1 MEIQNL
7 LFFVIVSSRHA
18 KDLIIIWVAKIIKQ
32 TAPRTHPCQS
42 SLSQE
47 EDPHRHAIPF
57 HFCAEK
63 KSRII
68 SEKEKKITAYHEAG
82 HAILFHILP
91 DVGPVYTVSI
101 IPTGLGAAGYT
112 MPLPERDEMFNTK
125 GRMLQDIMVSLGGR
139 IAEEIIFDDVTTG
152 ASSDIKKATKVARAM
167 VTKYGFSENIGV
179 INYDEEDN
187 EVFIGRDLAH
197 TRSHSEAVAGEI
209 DIEVKA
215 IVDDCYKKAKD
226 IILKNEKVLHACA
239 DLLLEKEKIGRD
251 EVDTS

>member
-1 MEIQNL
+1 M
-7 LFFVIVSSRHA
+7 
-18 KDLIIIWVAKIIKQ
+18 
-32 TAPRTHPCQS
+32 
-42 SLSQE
+42 
-47 EDPHRHAIPF
+47 
-57 HFCAEK
+57 
-63 KSRII
+63 
-68 SEKEKKITAYHEAG
+68 
-82 HAILFHILP
+82 
-91 DVGPVYTVSI
+91 SI

-125 GRMLQDIMVSLGGR
+125 GKMLQSIMVSLGGR

-167 VTKYGFSENIGV
+167 VTRYGFSDNIGV
-179 INYDEEDN
+179 INYDEDDN

-215 IVDDCYKKAKD
+215 IVDDCYQKAKD
-226 IILKNEKVLHACA
+226 IILAHEKVLHACA

-251 EVDTS
+251 EFEALFA